1 MVLQYGHKKI
11 VMNLILWKAA
21 VVADDLI
28 ELYHHAWENEI
39 EDDKFMVS
47 TAFVLHFMLHKI
59 TYVESLYA

>member
-21 VVADDLI
+21 VVAADLI
-28 ELYHHAWENEI
+28 ILYYHAWENEM